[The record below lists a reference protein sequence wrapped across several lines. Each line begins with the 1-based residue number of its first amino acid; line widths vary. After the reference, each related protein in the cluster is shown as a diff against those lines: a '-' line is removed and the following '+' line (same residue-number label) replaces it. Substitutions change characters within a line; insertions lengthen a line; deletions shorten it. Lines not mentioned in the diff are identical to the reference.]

1 MDVCPIA
8 GSAAGPHDPERTSVK
23 VDGEMMRLRLWMS
36 LLAGIAVMS
45 VGPASAAAQQGH
57 NDRPS
62 ITRAPK
68 VRGNAVAGQPLEAW
82 DARWQGDWP
91 LSAGYVWLRCD
102 SQSLWSC
109 DVLWSAN
116 AATYTLTA
124 ADVGKYMRVWLGVSN
139 REGRDDEVSAAI
151 GPVAAPPPP
160 PPSVPAPTPT
170 PDPLPPP
177 PVAEPAQPVGTPA
190 PAAPAGD
197 VAGRETRTLRTM
209 RPRPVVRIRG
219 WLVAR
224 GAMVTLLTVKAPR
237 GARIAIRCRGRSC
250 PRERWARAAAVTRVK
265 AFEGVLRAGV
275 RLVVRVTR
283 PGFVGK
289 HTLIRIRAGKRPAR
303 IDRCLYPGSKGPRT
317 CPS

>member
-1 MDVCPIA
+1 
-8 GSAAGPHDPERTSVK
+8 
-23 VDGEMMRLRLWMS
+23 
-36 LLAGIAVMS
+36 
-45 VGPASAAAQQGH
+45 
-57 NDRPS
+57 
-62 ITRAPK
+62 
-68 VRGNAVAGQPLEAW
+68 
-82 DARWQGDWP
+82 
-91 LSAGYVWLRCD
+91 
-102 SQSLWSC
+102 
-109 DVLWSAN
+109 
-116 AATYTLTA
+116 
-124 ADVGKYMRVWLGVSN
+124 
-139 REGRDDEVSAAI
+139 VSAAI

-177 PVAEPAQPVGTPA
+177 PGGAPAPPVGTPA